1 MKIYIDS
8 NYHCHITNPDGAYL
22 EIETDFFNG
31 KCDTFIEGYLYVPI
45 GESCILPGG
54 TTVLGGYIA
63 PWKPYSE
70 LDAVQREYERQLLS
84 QYKTQNEEYKEALQ
98 TLNVEV

>member
-1 MKIYIDS
+1 MRTVYLDTYFK
-8 NYHCHITNPDGAYL
+8 CHTINDGTMRPV
-22 EIETDFFNG
+22 EIEFFDG
-31 KCDTFIEGYLYVPI
+31 KCDTYIEGYRFIPA
-45 GESCILPGG
+45 GETWTRSDGKVFQG
-54 TTVLGGYIA
+54 EMVA

-84 QYKTQNEEYKEALQ
+84 QYKAQNEEYKEALQ